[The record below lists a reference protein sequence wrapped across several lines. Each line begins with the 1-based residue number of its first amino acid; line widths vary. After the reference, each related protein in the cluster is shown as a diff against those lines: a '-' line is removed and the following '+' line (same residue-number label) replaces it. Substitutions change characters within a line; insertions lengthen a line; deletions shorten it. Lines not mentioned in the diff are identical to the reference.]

1 MKKIFNLFDLKQKV
15 NYKNEVLS
23 GLTVAL
29 ALVPEAI
36 AFALIAGLSPLTGLY
51 AAFSIGLITSIF
63 GGRPGM
69 ISGATG
75 AIAVIYVGMIAIIKK
90 TNPDISVEEITQ
102 YIFATVILAG
112 LIQIGVGLLRLGKFI
127 RLVPHPVM
135 FGFVNGLAIVIFLA
149 QMSSFKENRKDHYG
163 NNAVEAISTN
173 QAFHVNGSVVT
184 SDKTNTIVYNL
195 IEGKLFNIET
205 DQYELQ
211 IVGDQVFDVEKEQ
224 VVYNYQNN
232 TFYNIEKKTEVLDWL
247 QRDQLVLMIGLVLL
261 TMLIIWGLPKLTTYI
276 PSSLAAIVVVALI
289 TIFGEIDTKT
299 VGDIASIKGGFPTP
313 SLPHIPYT
321 WDTFVL
327 IFPYALI
334 VAGVGLIESLLT
346 LNLIDEITQ
355 TRGNSNK
362 ECVAQGT
369 ANIASGFFLG
379 MGGCAMIGQSLINI
393 SSGARA
399 RLSGIVASLGLLSFI
414 LWGAPIIEQLPM
426 AALTGVMVMVSIGT
440 FEWASL
446 KVFGKMPITDVIV
459 MIVVTLITVFLHN
472 LALAVLIG
480 VVISALAFAWESAI
494 RIRARKY
501 IDSNGSKH
509 YEIYGP
515 LFFGSV
521 SVFSDKFDIENDPED
536 IIIDFSES
544 KIVDMSA
551 IEALNSLTE
560 RYMKAGKKIHL
571 RHLSPDCQKLLKNA
585 DKIVEVNVMEDP
597 TYHVAADSV

>member
-515 LFFGSV
+515 LFFGSI